1 MNELM
6 MRLRLLAMLAPD
18 GGDGGGDGSSGE
30 PAPAGGDSTPPA
42 PGDPAPGNPTPPA
55 AGGDKGTTD
64 IGDLAGKAN
73 ETPLPKWSSQLP
85 PEKRESE
92 AYRKHLYGHQSL
104 EELSDAYVSLAEKQ
118 GRSLELPGKDATPDQ
133 IKAFLGKLGLPEDEA
148 GYDLPN
154 RHNDQSAIYKELENG
169 MRKQFYRNG
178 LTKRQATAMWEMIA
192 DGYSQSGQYIEAI
205 RANKVQTFDA
215 RLGAALKDT
224 YPVQAER
231 DNAARETMTLFAQH
245 VQRTGLGKAYKDSG
259 LLYDPSF
266 VMAIAQ
272 DEKARGGSP
281 IVQGGSGPAK
291 AENHGAFGVNYS
303 KDFLDAY
310 GKK

>member
-1 MNELM
+1 MDEL

-18 GGDGGGDGSSGE
+18 GGGEGGGEGGGGE
-30 PAPAGGDSTPPA
+30 PAPGNTAPPA
-42 PGDPAPGNPTPPA
+42 GSPAPA
-55 AGGDKGTTD
+55 TD
-64 IGDLAGKAN
+64 LADLAGKAD
-73 ETPLPKWSSQLP
+73 EKPLPKWSSQLP
-85 PEKRESE
+85 PEKRESD
-92 AYRKHLYGHQSL
+92 AYKKHLYGHQSL

-133 IKAFLGKLGLPEDEA
+133 VKAFLGKLGLPEDEA
-148 GYDLPN
+148 GYELEN
-154 RHNDQSAIYKELENG
+154 KHNDQSQIYKELEEG

-178 LTKRQATAMWEMIA
+178 LTKRQASSMWEMIS
-192 DGYSQSGQYIEAI
+192 DGYHQSGQYIEAL

-231 DNAARETMTLFAQH
+231 DTAARETMTLFAQH

-259 LLYDPSF
+259 LLYDPAF
-266 VMAIAQ
+266 VMAIAA

-281 IVQGGSGPAK
+281 IVQGGSGPAP
-291 AENHGAFGVNYS
+291 ENNHGAFGSNYS